1 MRHELFVQLRYPFSK
16 EATMSSA
23 NSILRDTEVAPK
35 NSHAALGGAILL
47 RTLMKNYP
55 VLREEI
61 VNVLREQIAACG
73 VSLPEETWRYLV
85 FASALELEHSHAH
98 VIE

>member
-1 MRHELFVQLRYPFSK
+1 MN
-16 EATMSSA
+16 SA
-23 NSILRDTEVAPK
+23 NLIRANTEIAPES
-35 NSHAALGGAILL
+35 SHAALGGAILL

-61 VNVLREQIAACG
+61 VNTLRHKIAALG
-73 VSLPEETWRYLV
+73 VSLPEETWRHLV
-85 FASALELEHSHAH
+85 VASALELEHSHSH